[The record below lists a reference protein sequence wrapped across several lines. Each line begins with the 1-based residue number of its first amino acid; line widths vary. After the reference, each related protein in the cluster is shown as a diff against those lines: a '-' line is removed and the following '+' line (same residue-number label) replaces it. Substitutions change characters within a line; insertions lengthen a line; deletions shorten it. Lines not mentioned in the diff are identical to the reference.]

1 MIQNN
6 PIGKSNEKSVPI
18 KRYIKQTTIDFFRS
32 FKIGE
37 EAIIKTSD
45 IKAGVARQ
53 YVIKLRDSEGQEWE
67 CTEKGYVDE
76 YYVKRLK

>member
-6 PIGKSNEKSVPI
+6 PIDKSNQKKVPI

-32 FKIGE
+32 FEIGE

-53 YVIKLRDSEGQEWE
+53 YVIKLRENDGQEWE